1 MGEITEMSAVNIK
14 LNFLLLGIN
23 LALANHHYWR
33 DDMLWMGAAILF
45 AGFNILSIFLE
56 SKGSQ
61 R

>member
-1 MGEITEMSAVNIK
+1 MSEITEMGAVNIK

-33 DDMLWMGAAILF
+33 DDTLWMSAAIVF

-56 SKGSQ
+56 GRQAS
-61 R
+61 

>member
-1 MGEITEMSAVNIK
+1 

-33 DDMLWMGAAILF
+33 DDMLWMGAAIVF

-56 SKGSQ
+56 GKQ
-61 R
+61 AL